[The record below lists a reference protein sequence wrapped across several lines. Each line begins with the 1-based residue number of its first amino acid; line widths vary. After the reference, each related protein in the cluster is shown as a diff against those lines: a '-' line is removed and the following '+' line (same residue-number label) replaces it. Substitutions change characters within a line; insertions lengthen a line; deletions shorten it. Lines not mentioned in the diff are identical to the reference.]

1 MGGKEMRNCKEL
13 KHEKNGNVTEKIGK
27 NKGKTKKVSKDE
39 SLLSFDLFL
48 EGKEHSAYKFMGAH
62 FITENRKR
70 GVRFTTW
77 APRASKIYVIGD
89 FNNWELKEEYSMEK
103 INERG
108 IWSLFL
114 PKLEEGIKYK
124 FAVVNEC
131 GNNTVYKADPYAF
144 KSELRPNT
152 ASVLTK
158 IKSFRWGDK
167 RWLNKREKEGLD
179 NKPMNIYELHL
190 GSWKRKDGEFMTYEE
205 ISEILVEYIKE
216 MGYTHVEFMPIN
228 EHPLDASWGYQGVGY
243 YSVTSRYGDLNGL
256 KNLINKLHKN
266 NIGVLLDWVPSHF
279 CKDEHGLFMF
289 DGSPTYEYE
298 AWWKANNEGWGTCNF
313 DLGRPEV
320 KSFLFSNA
328 MYWINEFHVDGLRV
342 DAVSNML
349 YLDYGREYGEWEPN
363 IYGGNGNLEA
373 ISFLKELNTIIKKE
387 GKGAITVAEESTSW
401 EGITKPVEEDGLGFD
416 YKWNMGWMNDTLS
429 YIELDPI
436 YRKYH
441 HNKMNFSMMYNYS
454 EKFILPISHDEV
466 VHGKKSLIN
475 KMWGDDW
482 KKYAGLRLYASFMMG
497 HPGKKLMFMGCEF
510 GQFVEWRE
518 WEELQWN
525 VIEEFDIHRI
535 RLYASFMMGHPGK
548 KLMFMGCEFGQFV
561 EWREWEEL
569 QWNVIEEFDIHRKT
583 KEYFKALNKFYLENS
598 SLWSLDYEEEGFK
611 WIDADNLEE
620 SVLSFIRIGKKK
632 KEKLI
637 FICNFTPEVYYDFK
651 VGVPELGEYVE
662 VFNSD
667 SLEFGGAGN
676 IMGDSI
682 LKATEESFKDFDYS
696 ISVKVPPLGTLVLKV
711 K

>member
-13 KHEKNGNVTEKIGK
+13 KHEKNGNVTEKVGK
-27 NKGKTKKVSKDE
+27 NKGKSKKVSKDE

-89 FNNWELKEEYSMEK
+89 FNNWELKEEYSMKK

-205 ISEILVEYIKE
+205 ISEVLVEYIKE

-256 KNLINKLHKN
+256 KALINKLHKN

-328 MYWINEFHVDGLRV
+328 MYWINEFHIDGLRV

-349 YLDYGREYGEWEPN
+349 YLDYGRDYGEWESN

-373 ISFLKELNTIIKKE
+373 IAFLKELNTIIKKE

-401 EGITKPVEEDGLGFD
+401 EGITKSVEEGGLGFD

-525 VIEEFDIHRI
+525 VIEEFDIHR
-535 RLYASFMMGHPGK
+535 
-548 KLMFMGCEFGQFV
+548 
-561 EWREWEEL
+561 
-569 QWNVIEEFDIHRKT
+569 KT

-611 WIDADNLEE
+611 WIDADNSEE
-620 SVLSFIRIGKKK
+620 SVLSFIRIGKNK

>member
-1 MGGKEMRNCKEL
+1 MRNCKKL
-13 KHEKNGNVTEKIGK
+13 KHEKNGNVTEKMGK
-27 NKGKTKKVSKDE
+27 NKGKSKRVSKDE

-89 FNNWELKEEYSMEK
+89 FNNWELKEEYSMKK

-114 PKLEEGIKYK
+114 PKLEEGINYK

-205 ISEILVEYIKE
+205 ISEVLVEYIKE

-256 KNLINKLHKN
+256 KTLINKLHKN

-289 DGSPTYEYE
+289 DGSPTYEYG

-328 MYWINEFHVDGLRV
+328 MYWINEFHIDGLRV

-373 ISFLKELNTIIKKE
+373 IAFLKELNTIIKKE

-401 EGITKPVEEDGLGFD
+401 EGITKPVEEGGLGFD

-525 VIEEFDIHRI
+525 VIEEFDIHR
-535 RLYASFMMGHPGK
+535 
-548 KLMFMGCEFGQFV
+548 
-561 EWREWEEL
+561 
-569 QWNVIEEFDIHRKT
+569 KT
-583 KEYFKALNKFYLENS
+583 KEYFKALNHFYLENS

-611 WIDADNLEE
+611 WIDADNSEE
-620 SVLSFIRIGKKK
+620 SVLSFIRIGKNK

-651 VGVPELGEYVE
+651 VGVPGLGEYVE

>member
-13 KHEKNGNVTEKIGK
+13 KHEKNGNVTEKMGK
-27 NKGKTKKVSKDE
+27 NKGKSKKVSKDE

-62 FITENRKR
+62 FVTENRKR

-89 FNNWELKEEYSMEK
+89 FNNWELKEEYSMKK

-179 NKPMNIYELHL
+179 NKTMNIYELHL

-205 ISEILVEYIKE
+205 ISEVLVEYIKE

-256 KNLINKLHKN
+256 KALINKLHKN

-373 ISFLKELNTIIKKE
+373 IAFLKELNTIIKKE

-525 VIEEFDIHRI
+525 VIEEFDIH
-535 RLYASFMMGHPGK
+535 K
-548 KLMFMGCEFGQFV
+548 KTQ
-561 EWREWEEL
+561 
-569 QWNVIEEFDIHRKT
+569 
-583 KEYFKALNKFYLENS
+583 EYFKALNHFYLENS

-611 WIDADNLEE
+611 WIDADNSEE
-620 SVLSFIRIGKKK
+620 SVLSFIRIGKNK

>member
-27 NKGKTKKVSKDE
+27 NKGKSKKVSKDE

-62 FITENRKR
+62 FVTENRKR

-89 FNNWELKEEYSMEK
+89 FNNWELKEEYSMKK

-205 ISEILVEYIKE
+205 ISEVLVEYIKE

-373 ISFLKELNTIIKKE
+373 IAFLKELNTIIKKE

-482 KKYAGLRLYASFMMG
+482 KKYAGL
-497 HPGKKLMFMGCEF
+497 
-510 GQFVEWRE
+510 
-518 WEELQWN
+518 
-525 VIEEFDIHRI
+525 

>member
-1 MGGKEMRNCKEL
+1 MRNCKEL

-27 NKGKTKKVSKDE
+27 NKGKSKKVSKDE

-62 FITENRKR
+62 FVTENRKR

-108 IWSLFL
+108 IWSLFV

-167 RWLNKREKEGLD
+167 RWLNKREKGGLD

-256 KNLINKLHKN
+256 KTLINKLHKN

-328 MYWINEFHVDGLRV
+328 MYWINEFHIDGLRV

-373 ISFLKELNTIIKKE
+373 IAFLKELNTIIKKE

-466 VHGKKSLIN
+466 VHGKKSIIN

-525 VIEEFDIHRI
+525 VIEEFDIHR
-535 RLYASFMMGHPGK
+535 
-548 KLMFMGCEFGQFV
+548 
-561 EWREWEEL
+561 
-569 QWNVIEEFDIHRKT
+569 KT
-583 KEYFKALNKFYLENS
+583 KEYFKALNHFYLEDS

-611 WIDADNLEE
+611 WIDADNSEE

>member
-13 KHEKNGNVTEKIGK
+13 KHEKNGNVTEKIGE
-27 NKGKTKKVSKDE
+27 NKGKSKKVSKDE

-48 EGKEHSAYKFMGAH
+48 DGKEHSAYKFMGAH

-89 FNNWELKEEYSMEK
+89 FNNWELKEEYSMKK

-205 ISEILVEYIKE
+205 ISEVLVEYIKE

-256 KNLINKLHKN
+256 KALINKLHKN

-328 MYWINEFHVDGLRV
+328 MYWINEFHIDGLRV

-373 ISFLKELNTIIKKE
+373 IAFLKELNTIIKKE

-525 VIEEFDIHRI
+525 VIEEFDIH
-535 RLYASFMMGHPGK
+535 K
-548 KLMFMGCEFGQFV
+548 KTQ
-561 EWREWEEL
+561 
-569 QWNVIEEFDIHRKT
+569 
-583 KEYFKALNKFYLENS
+583 EYFKALNHFYLENS

-611 WIDADNLEE
+611 WIDADNSEE
-620 SVLSFIRIGKKK
+620 SVLSFIRIGKNKK
-632 KEKLI
+632 KKLI

>member
-1 MGGKEMRNCKEL
+1 MRNCKEL

-27 NKGKTKKVSKDE
+27 NKGKSKKVSKDE

-256 KNLINKLHKN
+256 KALINKLHKN

-289 DGSPTYEYE
+289 DGSTTYEYE

-328 MYWINEFHVDGLRV
+328 MYWINEFHIDGLRV

-373 ISFLKELNTIIKKE
+373 IAFLKELNTIIKKE

-525 VIEEFDIHRI
+525 VIEEFDIHR
-535 RLYASFMMGHPGK
+535 
-548 KLMFMGCEFGQFV
+548 
-561 EWREWEEL
+561 
-569 QWNVIEEFDIHRKT
+569 KT
-583 KEYFKALNKFYLENS
+583 KEYFKALNHFYLENS

-611 WIDADNLEE
+611 WIDADNSEE
-620 SVLSFIRIGKKK
+620 SVLSFIRIGKNK

-667 SLEFGGAGN
+667 ALEFGGAGN
-676 IMGDSI
+676 IMEDSI

>member
-1 MGGKEMRNCKEL
+1 MGGKEMRNYKEL
-13 KHEKNGNVTEKIGK
+13 KHEKNGNVTEKIGE
-27 NKGKTKKVSKDE
+27 NKGKSKKVSKDE
-39 SLLSFDLFL
+39 NLLNFDLFL
-48 EGKEHSAYKFMGAH
+48 DGKEHLAYKFMGAH
-62 FITENRKR
+62 FVTENRKK
-70 GVRFTTW
+70 GIRFTTW
-77 APRASKIYVIGD
+77 APRSSKIYVIGD

-108 IWSLFL
+108 IWSLFV

-179 NKPMNIYELHL
+179 NKPMNIYEIHL
-190 GSWKRKDGEFMTYEE
+190 GSWKRKNGEFMTYEE
-205 ISEILVEYIKE
+205 ISEILPEYIKE

-256 KNLINKLHKN
+256 KTLINKLHKN
-266 NIGVLLDWVPSHF
+266 SIGVLLDWVPSHF

-328 MYWINEFHVDGLRV
+328 MYWINEFHIDGLRV

-349 YLDYGREYGEWEPN
+349 YLDYGREYGEWETN

-373 ISFLKELNTIIKKE
+373 IAFLKELNTIIKKE

-525 VIEEFDIHRI
+525 VIEEFDIHR
-535 RLYASFMMGHPGK
+535 
-548 KLMFMGCEFGQFV
+548 
-561 EWREWEEL
+561 
-569 QWNVIEEFDIHRKT
+569 KT
-583 KEYFKALNKFYLENS
+583 QEYFRVLNHFYLENN
-598 SLWSLDYEEEGFK
+598 SLWSLDYEEEGFR
-611 WIDADNLEE
+611 WIDADNSEQ
-620 SVLSFIRIGKKK
+620 SVLSFIRIGKNK

-676 IMGDSI
+676 IMGDNI
-682 LKATEESFKDFDYS
+682 LEATEESFKDFDYS
-696 ISVKVPPLGTLVLKV
+696 INVKVPPLGTLVLKL

>member
-1 MGGKEMRNCKEL
+1 MRNCKEL
-13 KHEKNGNVTEKIGK
+13 KHEKNGNVTEKIGE
-27 NKGKTKKVSKDE
+27 NKGKSKKVSKDE
-39 SLLSFDLFL
+39 NLLNFDLFL
-48 EGKEHSAYKFMGAH
+48 DGKEHLAYKFMGAH
-62 FITENRKR
+62 FVTENRKK
-70 GVRFTTW
+70 GIRFTTW
-77 APRASKIYVIGD
+77 APRSSKIYVIGD

-108 IWSLFL
+108 IWSLFV

-179 NKPMNIYELHL
+179 NKPMNIYEIHL
-190 GSWKRKDGEFMTYEE
+190 GSWKRKNGEFMTYEE
-205 ISEILVEYIKE
+205 ISEILPEYIKE

-256 KNLINKLHKN
+256 KTLINKLHKN

-328 MYWINEFHVDGLRV
+328 MYWINEFHIDGLRV

-373 ISFLKELNTIIKKE
+373 IAFLKELNTIIKKE

-525 VIEEFDIHRI
+525 VIEEFDIHR
-535 RLYASFMMGHPGK
+535 
-548 KLMFMGCEFGQFV
+548 
-561 EWREWEEL
+561 
-569 QWNVIEEFDIHRKT
+569 KT
-583 KEYFKALNKFYLENS
+583 QEYFRVLNHFYLENN
-598 SLWSLDYEEEGFK
+598 SLWSLDYEEEGFR
-611 WIDADNLEE
+611 WIDADNSEQ
-620 SVLSFIRIGKKK
+620 SVLSFIRIGKNK

-676 IMGDSI
+676 IIGDGI

-696 ISVKVPPLGTLVLKV
+696 ISVKVPPLGTLVLKL

>member
-1 MGGKEMRNCKEL
+1 MRNCKEL

-27 NKGKTKKVSKDE
+27 NKGKSKKVSKDE

-89 FNNWELKEEYSMEK
+89 FNNWELKEEYSMKK

-205 ISEILVEYIKE
+205 ISEVLVEYVKE

-228 EHPLDASWGYQGVGY
+228 EHTLDASWGYQGVGY

-256 KNLINKLHKN
+256 KALINKLHKN

-289 DGSPTYEYE
+289 DGSPTYEYG

-328 MYWINEFHVDGLRV
+328 MYWINEFHIDGLRV

-373 ISFLKELNTIIKKE
+373 IAFLKELNTIIKKE

-525 VIEEFDIHRI
+525 VIEEFDIH
-535 RLYASFMMGHPGK
+535 K
-548 KLMFMGCEFGQFV
+548 KTQ
-561 EWREWEEL
+561 
-569 QWNVIEEFDIHRKT
+569 
-583 KEYFKALNKFYLENS
+583 EYFKALNHFYLENS

-611 WIDADNLEE
+611 WIDADNSEE
-620 SVLSFIRIGKKK
+620 SVLSFIRIGKNK

>member
-13 KHEKNGNVTEKIGK
+13 KHEKNGNVTEKVGE
-27 NKGKTKKVSKDE
+27 NKGKSKKVSKDE

-89 FNNWELKEEYSMEK
+89 FNNWELKEEYSMKK

-205 ISEILVEYIKE
+205 ISEVLVEYIKE

-256 KNLINKLHKN
+256 KALINKLHKN

-328 MYWINEFHVDGLRV
+328 MYWINEFHIDGLRV

-373 ISFLKELNTIIKKE
+373 IAFLKELNTIIKKE

-525 VIEEFDIHRI
+525 VIEEFDIHR
-535 RLYASFMMGHPGK
+535 
-548 KLMFMGCEFGQFV
+548 
-561 EWREWEEL
+561 
-569 QWNVIEEFDIHRKT
+569 KT
-583 KEYFKALNKFYLENS
+583 KEYFKALNHFYLENS

-611 WIDADNLEE
+611 WIDADNSEE
-620 SVLSFIRIGKKK
+620 SVLSFIRIGKNK

-651 VGVPELGEYVE
+651 VGVPGLGEYVE

>member
-27 NKGKTKKVSKDE
+27 NKGKSKKVSKDE

-89 FNNWELKEEYSMEK
+89 FNNWELKEEYSMKK

-256 KNLINKLHKN
+256 KTLINKLHKN

-328 MYWINEFHVDGLRV
+328 MYWINEFHIDGLRV

-373 ISFLKELNTIIKKE
+373 IASLKELNTIIKKE

-525 VIEEFDIHRI
+525 VIEEFDIHR
-535 RLYASFMMGHPGK
+535 
-548 KLMFMGCEFGQFV
+548 
-561 EWREWEEL
+561 
-569 QWNVIEEFDIHRKT
+569 KT
-583 KEYFKALNKFYLENS
+583 KEYFKALNHFYLENS

-611 WIDADNLEE
+611 WIDADNSEE
-620 SVLSFIRIGKKK
+620 SVLSFIRIGKNKK
-632 KEKLI
+632 KKLI

>member
-1 MGGKEMRNCKEL
+1 MRNCKEL

-27 NKGKTKKVSKDE
+27 NKGKSKKVFKDE

-89 FNNWELKEEYSMEK
+89 FNNWELKEEYSMKK

-205 ISEILVEYIKE
+205 ISEVLVEYVKE

-256 KNLINKLHKN
+256 KALINKLHKN

-289 DGSPTYEYE
+289 DGSPTYEYG

-328 MYWINEFHVDGLRV
+328 MYWINEFHIDGLRV

-373 ISFLKELNTIIKKE
+373 IAFLKELNTIIKKE

-525 VIEEFDIHRI
+525 VIEEFDIH
-535 RLYASFMMGHPGK
+535 K
-548 KLMFMGCEFGQFV
+548 KTQ
-561 EWREWEEL
+561 
-569 QWNVIEEFDIHRKT
+569 
-583 KEYFKALNKFYLENS
+583 EYFKALNHFYLENS

-611 WIDADNLEE
+611 WIDADNSEE
-620 SVLSFIRIGKKK
+620 SVLSFIRIGKNK

>member
-1 MGGKEMRNCKEL
+1 MRNCKEL

-27 NKGKTKKVSKDE
+27 NKGKSKKVSKDE

-89 FNNWELKEEYSMEK
+89 FNNWKLKEEYSMEK

-108 IWSLFL
+108 IWSIFV

-256 KNLINKLHKN
+256 KALINKLHKN

-320 KSFLFSNA
+320 NSFLFSNA

-373 ISFLKELNTIIKKE
+373 IAFLKELNTIIKKE

-401 EGITKPVEEDGLGFD
+401 QGITKPVKEGGLGFD

-482 KKYAGLRLYASFMMG
+482 KKYSGLRLYASFMMG

-525 VIEEFDIHRI
+525 VIEEFDIH
-535 RLYASFMMGHPGK
+535 K
-548 KLMFMGCEFGQFV
+548 
-561 EWREWEEL
+561 
-569 QWNVIEEFDIHRKT
+569 KT
-583 KEYFKALNKFYLENS
+583 KEYFKALNHFYLENS

-611 WIDADNLEE
+611 WIDADNSEE
-620 SVLSFIRIGKKK
+620 SVLSFIRIGKNK

-682 LKATEESFKDFDYS
+682 LKATEESFKNFDYS

>member
-27 NKGKTKKVSKDE
+27 NKGKSKKVSKDE

-62 FITENRKR
+62 FVTENRKR

-108 IWSLFL
+108 IWSLFVL
-114 PKLEEGIKYK
+114 KLEEGIKYK

-179 NKPMNIYELHL
+179 NKPMNIYEIHL
-190 GSWKRKDGEFMTYEE
+190 GSWKRKNGEFMTYEE
-205 ISEILVEYIKE
+205 ISEILPEYIKE

-256 KNLINKLHKN
+256 KSLINKLHKN

-289 DGSPTYEYE
+289 DGSPTYEYD

-328 MYWINEFHVDGLRV
+328 MYWINEFHIDGLRV

-349 YLDYGREYGEWEPN
+349 YLDYGREYGEWETN

-373 ISFLKELNTIIKKE
+373 TAFLKELNTIIKKE

-510 GQFVEWRE
+510 GQFIEWRE

-525 VIEEFDIHRI
+525 VIE
-535 RLYASFMMGHPGK
+535 K
-548 KLMFMGCEFGQFV
+548 
-561 EWREWEEL
+561 
-569 QWNVIEEFDIHRKT
+569 FDIHRKT
-583 KEYFKALNKFYLENS
+583 QEYFRVLNHFYLENN
-598 SLWSLDYEEEGFK
+598 SLWSLDYEEEGFR
-611 WIDADNLEE
+611 WIDADNSEQ
-620 SVLSFIRIGKKK
+620 SVLSFIRIGKNK

-676 IMGDSI
+676 IMGDNI
-682 LKATEESFKDFDYS
+682 LEATEESFKDFDYS
-696 ISVKVPPLGTLVLKV
+696 INVKVPPLGTLVLKL

>member
-1 MGGKEMRNCKEL
+1 M
-13 KHEKNGNVTEKIGK
+13 VTLPKK
-27 NKGKTKKVSKDE
+27 WGKTKEKAKKVSKDE

-62 FITENRKR
+62 FVTENRKR

-108 IWSLFL
+108 ILSLFV

-205 ISEILVEYIKE
+205 ISEVLVEYIKE

-256 KNLINKLHKN
+256 KTLINKLHKN

-328 MYWINEFHVDGLRV
+328 MYWINEFHIDGLRV

-373 ISFLKELNTIIKKE
+373 IAFLKELNTIIKKE

-525 VIEEFDIHRI
+525 VIEEFDIHR
-535 RLYASFMMGHPGK
+535 
-548 KLMFMGCEFGQFV
+548 
-561 EWREWEEL
+561 
-569 QWNVIEEFDIHRKT
+569 KT
-583 KEYFKALNKFYLENS
+583 KEYFKALNHFYLENN
-598 SLWSLDYEEEGFK
+598 SLWSLDYEEEGFR
-611 WIDADNLEE
+611 WIDADNSEE
-620 SVLSFIRIGKKK
+620 SVLSFIRIGKNK

>member
-1 MGGKEMRNCKEL
+1 MRNCKEL

-27 NKGKTKKVSKDE
+27 NKGKSKKVSKDE

-89 FNNWELKEEYSMEK
+89 FNNWELKEEYSMKK

-205 ISEILVEYIKE
+205 ISEVLVEYVKE

-256 KNLINKLHKN
+256 KALINKLHKN

-289 DGSPTYEYE
+289 DGSPTYEYG

-373 ISFLKELNTIIKKE
+373 IAFLKELNTIIKKE

-525 VIEEFDIHRI
+525 VIEEFDIH
-535 RLYASFMMGHPGK
+535 K
-548 KLMFMGCEFGQFV
+548 KTQ
-561 EWREWEEL
+561 
-569 QWNVIEEFDIHRKT
+569 
-583 KEYFKALNKFYLENS
+583 EYFKALNHFYLENS

-611 WIDADNLEE
+611 WIDADNSEE
-620 SVLSFIRIGKKK
+620 SVLSFIRIGKNK

>member
-27 NKGKTKKVSKDE
+27 NKGKSKKVSKDE
-39 SLLSFDLFL
+39 NLLNFDLFL
-48 EGKEHSAYKFMGAH
+48 DGKEHLAYKFMGAH
-62 FITENRKR
+62 FVTENRKK
-70 GVRFTTW
+70 GIRFTTW

-89 FNNWELKEEYSMEK
+89 FNNWELKEEASMEK

-108 IWSLFL
+108 IWSLFI

-167 RWLNKREKEGLD
+167 RWLNKREKDGLD

-205 ISEILVEYIKE
+205 ISEILPEYIKE

-256 KNLINKLHKN
+256 KTLINKLHKN

-328 MYWINEFHVDGLRV
+328 MYWINEFHIDGLRV

-349 YLDYGREYGEWEPN
+349 YLDYGREYGEWETN

-373 ISFLKELNTIIKKE
+373 IAFLKELNTIIKKE

-525 VIEEFDIHRI
+525 VIEEFDIHR
-535 RLYASFMMGHPGK
+535 
-548 KLMFMGCEFGQFV
+548 
-561 EWREWEEL
+561 
-569 QWNVIEEFDIHRKT
+569 KT
-583 KEYFKALNKFYLENS
+583 KEYFKALNHFYLENN
-598 SLWSLDYEEEGFK
+598 SLWSLDYEEEGFR
-611 WIDADNLEE
+611 WIDADNSEQ
-620 SVLSFIRIGKKK
+620 SVLSFIRIGKNK

-676 IMGDSI
+676 IMGDNI
-682 LKATEESFKDFDYS
+682 LEAKEESFKEFDYS
-696 ISVKVPPLGTLVLKV
+696 INVKVPPLGTLVLKL

>member
-1 MGGKEMRNCKEL
+1 MRNCKEL
-13 KHEKNGNVTEKIGK
+13 KHEKNGNVTEKIGE
-27 NKGKTKKVSKDE
+27 NKGKSKKVSKDE
-39 SLLSFDLFL
+39 NLLNFDLFL
-48 EGKEHSAYKFMGAH
+48 DGKEHLAYKFMGAH
-62 FITENRKR
+62 FVTENRKK
-70 GVRFTTW
+70 GIRFTTW

-179 NKPMNIYELHL
+179 NKPMNIYEIHL
-190 GSWKRKDGEFMTYEE
+190 GSWKRKNGEFMTYEE
-205 ISEILVEYIKE
+205 ISEILPEYIKE

-256 KNLINKLHKN
+256 KALINKLHKN

-373 ISFLKELNTIIKKE
+373 IAFLKELNTIIKKE

-525 VIEEFDIHRI
+525 VIEEFDIHR
-535 RLYASFMMGHPGK
+535 
-548 KLMFMGCEFGQFV
+548 
-561 EWREWEEL
+561 
-569 QWNVIEEFDIHRKT
+569 KT

-611 WIDADNLEE
+611 WIDADNSEE
-620 SVLSFIRIGKKK
+620 SVLSFIRIGKNK

>member
-1 MGGKEMRNCKEL
+1 MRNCKEL
-13 KHEKNGNVTEKIGK
+13 KHEKNGNVTEKIGE
-27 NKGKTKKVSKDE
+27 NKGKSKKVSKDE

-62 FITENRKR
+62 FVTENRKR

-89 FNNWELKEEYSMEK
+89 FNNWELKEEYSMKK

-205 ISEILVEYIKE
+205 ISEVLVEYIKE

-256 KNLINKLHKN
+256 KALINKLHKN

-289 DGSPTYEYE
+289 DGSPTYEYG

-328 MYWINEFHVDGLRV
+328 MYWINEFHLDGLRV

-373 ISFLKELNTIIKKE
+373 IAFLKELNTIIKKE
-387 GKGAITVAEESTSW
+387 GKGAITVAEESTAW
-401 EGITKPVEEDGLGFD
+401 KGITKPVEEDGLGFD

-525 VIEEFDIHRI
+525 VIEEFDIHR
-535 RLYASFMMGHPGK
+535 
-548 KLMFMGCEFGQFV
+548 
-561 EWREWEEL
+561 
-569 QWNVIEEFDIHRKT
+569 KT

-611 WIDADNLEE
+611 WIDADNSEE
-620 SVLSFIRIGKKK
+620 SVLSFIRIGKNK

-651 VGVPELGEYVE
+651 VGVLELGEYVE

>member
-13 KHEKNGNVTEKIGK
+13 KHEKNGNVTEKVGK
-27 NKGKTKKVSKDE
+27 NKEKSKKVSKDE

-205 ISEILVEYIKE
+205 ISEVLVEYIKE

-256 KNLINKLHKN
+256 KTLINKLHKN

-373 ISFLKELNTIIKKE
+373 ITFLKELNTIIKKE

-525 VIEEFDIHRI
+525 VIEEFDIHR
-535 RLYASFMMGHPGK
+535 
-548 KLMFMGCEFGQFV
+548 
-561 EWREWEEL
+561 
-569 QWNVIEEFDIHRKT
+569 KT
-583 KEYFKALNKFYLENS
+583 KEYFKALNHFYLEDS

-611 WIDADNLEE
+611 WIDADNSEE

>member
-27 NKGKTKKVSKDE
+27 NKGKSKKVSKDE

-62 FITENRKR
+62 FVTENRKR

-77 APRASKIYVIGD
+77 APRSSKIYVIGD

-205 ISEILVEYIKE
+205 ISELLVEYIKE

-256 KNLINKLHKN
+256 KALINKLHKN

-328 MYWINEFHVDGLRV
+328 MYWINEFHIDGLRV

-373 ISFLKELNTIIKKE
+373 IAFLKELNTIIKKE

-525 VIEEFDIHRI
+525 VIEEFDIHR
-535 RLYASFMMGHPGK
+535 
-548 KLMFMGCEFGQFV
+548 
-561 EWREWEEL
+561 
-569 QWNVIEEFDIHRKT
+569 KT
-583 KEYFKALNKFYLENS
+583 KEYFKALNHFYLENS

-611 WIDADNLEE
+611 WIDADNSEE
-620 SVLSFIRIGKKK
+620 SVLSFIRIGKNK

-651 VGVPELGEYVE
+651 VGVPGLGEYVE

>member
-1 MGGKEMRNCKEL
+1 MRNYKEL
-13 KHEKNGNVTEKIGK
+13 KHEKNGNVTEKIGE
-27 NKGKTKKVSKDE
+27 NKGKSKKMSKDE

-77 APRASKIYVIGD
+77 SPRASKIYIIGD
-89 FNNWELKEEYSMEK
+89 FNNWELKEEYSMKK

-108 IWSLFL
+108 IWSLFI

-124 FAVVNEC
+124 FAVENEC
-131 GNNTVYKADPYAF
+131 GNNTVYKSDPYAF

-205 ISEILVEYIKE
+205 ISEVLVEYIKE
-216 MGYTHVEFMPIN
+216 MGYTHVEFMPVN

-256 KNLINKLHKN
+256 KTLINKLHKN

-349 YLDYGREYGEWEPN
+349 YLDYGRDYGEWESN

-373 ISFLKELNTIIKKE
+373 IAFLKELNTIIKKE

-401 EGITKPVEEDGLGFD
+401 EGITKSVEEGGLGFD

-525 VIEEFDIHRI
+525 VIEEFDIHR
-535 RLYASFMMGHPGK
+535 
-548 KLMFMGCEFGQFV
+548 
-561 EWREWEEL
+561 
-569 QWNVIEEFDIHRKT
+569 KT

-611 WIDADNLEE
+611 WIDADNSEE
-620 SVLSFIRIGKKK
+620 SVLSFIRIGKNK

-651 VGVPELGEYVE
+651 VGVPELREYVE

>member
-1 MGGKEMRNCKEL
+1 MRNCKKL
-13 KHEKNGNVTEKIGK
+13 KHEKNGNVTEKMGK
-27 NKGKTKKVSKDE
+27 NKGKSKRVSKDE
-39 SLLSFDLFL
+39 NLLSFDLFL

-62 FITENRKR
+62 FVTENRRR

-77 APRASKIYVIGD
+77 APSSSKIYVIGD
-89 FNNWELKEEYSMEK
+89 FNNWELREEYSMEK

-108 IWSLFL
+108 IWSLFV
-114 PKLEEGIKYK
+114 PKLEEGINYK

-190 GSWKRKDGEFMTYEE
+190 GSWKRKNGEFMTYEE
-205 ISEILVEYIKE
+205 ISEVLVEYIKE

-256 KNLINKLHKN
+256 KALINKLHKN

-289 DGSPTYEYE
+289 DGSPTYEYG

-328 MYWINEFHVDGLRV
+328 MYWINEFHIDGLRV

-373 ISFLKELNTIIKKE
+373 IAFLKELNTIIKNE

-401 EGITKPVEEDGLGFD
+401 EGITKPVKEGGLGFD

-525 VIEEFDIHRI
+525 VIEEFDIHR
-535 RLYASFMMGHPGK
+535 
-548 KLMFMGCEFGQFV
+548 
-561 EWREWEEL
+561 
-569 QWNVIEEFDIHRKT
+569 KT
-583 KEYFKALNKFYLENS
+583 KEYFKVLNHFYLDNS
-598 SLWSLDYEEEGFK
+598 SLWSLDYEEKGFK
-611 WIDADNLEE
+611 WIDADNSEQG
-620 SVLSFIRIGKKK
+620 VFSFMRIGKNK

-651 VGVPELGEYVE
+651 VGVPKLGEYVE

-667 SLEFGGAGN
+667 ALEFGGAGN

-682 LKATEESFKDFDYS
+682 LKAKEESFKDFDYS

>member
-13 KHEKNGNVTEKIGK
+13 KHEKNGNVTEKVGK
-27 NKGKTKKVSKDE
+27 NKGKSKKVSKDE

-62 FITENRKR
+62 FVTENRKR

-108 IWSLFL
+108 ILSLFV

-205 ISEILVEYIKE
+205 ISEVLVEYIKE

-256 KNLINKLHKN
+256 KTLINKLHKN

-328 MYWINEFHVDGLRV
+328 MYWINEFHIDGLRV

-373 ISFLKELNTIIKKE
+373 IAFLKELNTIIKKE

-525 VIEEFDIHRI
+525 VIEEFDIHR
-535 RLYASFMMGHPGK
+535 
-548 KLMFMGCEFGQFV
+548 
-561 EWREWEEL
+561 
-569 QWNVIEEFDIHRKT
+569 KT
-583 KEYFKALNKFYLENS
+583 KEYFKALNHFYLENS

-611 WIDADNLEE
+611 WIDADNSEE
-620 SVLSFIRIGKKK
+620 SVLSFIRIGKNK

-651 VGVPELGEYVE
+651 VGVPGLGEYVE

>member
-1 MGGKEMRNCKEL
+1 MRNCKEL
-13 KHEKNGNVTEKIGK
+13 KHEKNGNVTEKVGK
-27 NKGKTKKVSKDE
+27 NKGKSKKVSKDE

-62 FITENRKR
+62 FVTENRKR

-108 IWSLFL
+108 IWSLFV

-205 ISEILVEYIKE
+205 ISEVLVEYIKE

-256 KNLINKLHKN
+256 KTLINKLHKN

-328 MYWINEFHVDGLRV
+328 MYWINEFHIDGLRV

-373 ISFLKELNTIIKKE
+373 IAFLKELNTIIKKE

-525 VIEEFDIHRI
+525 VIEEFDIHR
-535 RLYASFMMGHPGK
+535 
-548 KLMFMGCEFGQFV
+548 
-561 EWREWEEL
+561 
-569 QWNVIEEFDIHRKT
+569 KT
-583 KEYFKALNKFYLENS
+583 KEYFKALNHFYLENN
-598 SLWSLDYEEEGFK
+598 SLWSLDYEEEGFR
-611 WIDADNLEE
+611 WIDADNSEE
-620 SVLSFIRIGKKK
+620 SVLSFIRIGKNK

>member
-1 MGGKEMRNCKEL
+1 MVICKEL
-13 KHEKNGNVTEKIGK
+13 KHEKNGNVTEKMGK
-27 NKGKTKKVSKDE
+27 NKGKSKKVSKDE

-62 FITENRKR
+62 FVTENRKR

-89 FNNWELKEEYSMEK
+89 FNNWELKEEYSMKK

-179 NKPMNIYELHL
+179 NKTMNIYELHL

-205 ISEILVEYIKE
+205 ISEVLVEYIKE

-256 KNLINKLHKN
+256 KALINKLHKN

-373 ISFLKELNTIIKKE
+373 IAFLKELNTIIKKE

-525 VIEEFDIHRI
+525 VIEEFDIH
-535 RLYASFMMGHPGK
+535 K
-548 KLMFMGCEFGQFV
+548 KTQ
-561 EWREWEEL
+561 
-569 QWNVIEEFDIHRKT
+569 
-583 KEYFKALNKFYLENS
+583 EYFKALNHFYLENS

-611 WIDADNLEE
+611 WIDADNSEE
-620 SVLSFIRIGKKK
+620 SVLSFIRIGKNK

>member
-1 MGGKEMRNCKEL
+1 M
-13 KHEKNGNVTEKIGK
+13 
-27 NKGKTKKVSKDE
+27 SKDE

-62 FITENRKR
+62 FVTENRKR

-108 IWSLFL
+108 ILSLFV

-205 ISEILVEYIKE
+205 ISEVLVEYIKE

-256 KNLINKLHKN
+256 KTLINKLHKN

-328 MYWINEFHVDGLRV
+328 MYWINEFHIDGLRV

-373 ISFLKELNTIIKKE
+373 IAFLKELNTIIKKE

-525 VIEEFDIHRI
+525 VIEEFDIHR
-535 RLYASFMMGHPGK
+535 
-548 KLMFMGCEFGQFV
+548 
-561 EWREWEEL
+561 
-569 QWNVIEEFDIHRKT
+569 KT
-583 KEYFKALNKFYLENS
+583 KEYFKALNHFYLENS

-611 WIDADNLEE
+611 WIDADNSEE
-620 SVLSFIRIGKKK
+620 SVLSFIRIGKNK

-651 VGVPELGEYVE
+651 VGVPGLGEYVE

>member
-1 MGGKEMRNCKEL
+1 MRNCKEL
-13 KHEKNGNVTEKIGK
+13 KHEKNGNVTEKVGK
-27 NKGKTKKVSKDE
+27 NKEKSKKVSKDE

-62 FITENRKR
+62 FVTENRKR

-108 IWSLFL
+108 IWSLFV
-114 PKLEEGIKYK
+114 PKLEEDIKYK

-256 KNLINKLHKN
+256 KTLINKLHKN

-289 DGSPTYEYE
+289 DGSPTYEYG

-328 MYWINEFHVDGLRV
+328 MYWINEFHIDGLRV

-373 ISFLKELNTIIKKE
+373 IAFLKELNTIIKKE

-482 KKYAGLRLYASFMMG
+482 KKYSGL
-497 HPGKKLMFMGCEF
+497 
-510 GQFVEWRE
+510 
-518 WEELQWN
+518 
-525 VIEEFDIHRI
+525 

-583 KEYFKALNKFYLENS
+583 KEYFKALNHFYLENS
-598 SLWSLDYEEEGFK
+598 SLWSLDYEEEGFR
-611 WIDADNLEE
+611 WIDADNSEE
-620 SVLSFIRIGKKK
+620 SVLSFIRIGKNK

>member
-1 MGGKEMRNCKEL
+1 MRNCKEL
-13 KHEKNGNVTEKIGK
+13 KHEKNGNVTEKVGK
-27 NKGKTKKVSKDE
+27 NKGKSKKVSKDE

-62 FITENRKR
+62 FVTENRKR

-108 IWSLFL
+108 IWSLFV

-256 KNLINKLHKN
+256 KTLINKLHKN

-328 MYWINEFHVDGLRV
+328 MYWINEFHIDGLRV

-373 ISFLKELNTIIKKE
+373 IAFLKELNTIIKKE

-525 VIEEFDIHRI
+525 VIEEFDIHR
-535 RLYASFMMGHPGK
+535 
-548 KLMFMGCEFGQFV
+548 
-561 EWREWEEL
+561 
-569 QWNVIEEFDIHRKT
+569 KT
-583 KEYFKALNKFYLENS
+583 KEYFKALNHFYLENN
-598 SLWSLDYEEEGFK
+598 SLWSLDYEEEGFR
-611 WIDADNLEE
+611 WIDADNSEE
-620 SVLSFIRIGKKK
+620 SVLSFIRIGKNK

-667 SLEFGGAGN
+667 FLEFGGAGN

>member
-13 KHEKNGNVTEKIGK
+13 KHEKNGNVTEKIGE
-27 NKGKTKKVSKDE
+27 NKGKSKKVSKDE

-48 EGKEHSAYKFMGAH
+48 DGKEHSAYKFMGAH

-89 FNNWELKEEYSMEK
+89 FNNWELKEEYSMKK

-205 ISEILVEYIKE
+205 ISEVLVEYIKE

-256 KNLINKLHKN
+256 KALINKLHKN

-328 MYWINEFHVDGLRV
+328 MYWINEFHIDGLRV

-373 ISFLKELNTIIKKE
+373 IDFLKELNTIIKKE

-525 VIEEFDIHRI
+525 VIEEFDIHR
-535 RLYASFMMGHPGK
+535 
-548 KLMFMGCEFGQFV
+548 
-561 EWREWEEL
+561 
-569 QWNVIEEFDIHRKT
+569 KT
-583 KEYFKALNKFYLENS
+583 QEYFRVLNHFYLENN
-598 SLWSLDYEEEGFK
+598 SLWSLDYEEEGFR
-611 WIDADNLEE
+611 WIDADNSEQ
-620 SVLSFIRIGKKK
+620 SVLSFIRIGKNK

-676 IMGDSI
+676 IMGDNI
-682 LKATEESFKDFDYS
+682 LEATEESFKDFDYS
-696 ISVKVPPLGTLVLKV
+696 INVKVPPLGTLVLKL

>member
-13 KHEKNGNVTEKIGK
+13 KHEKNGNVTEKVGK
-27 NKGKTKKVSKDE
+27 NKGKSKKVSKDE

-89 FNNWELKEEYSMEK
+89 FNNWELKEEYSMKK

-205 ISEILVEYIKE
+205 ISEVLVEYIKE

-256 KNLINKLHKN
+256 KALINKLHKN

-328 MYWINEFHVDGLRV
+328 MYWINEFHIDGLRV

-373 ISFLKELNTIIKKE
+373 IAFLKELNTIIKKE

-525 VIEEFDIHRI
+525 VIEEFDIHR
-535 RLYASFMMGHPGK
+535 
-548 KLMFMGCEFGQFV
+548 
-561 EWREWEEL
+561 
-569 QWNVIEEFDIHRKT
+569 KT
-583 KEYFKALNKFYLENS
+583 KEYFKALNHFYLENS

-611 WIDADNLEE
+611 WIDADNSEE
-620 SVLSFIRIGKKK
+620 SVLSFIRIGKNK

-637 FICNFTPEVYYDFK
+637 FICNFTPEVYYNFK
-651 VGVPELGEYVE
+651 VGVPGLGEYVE

>member
-1 MGGKEMRNCKEL
+1 MRNCKEL

-27 NKGKTKKVSKDE
+27 NKGKSKKVSKDE

-89 FNNWELKEEYSMEK
+89 FNNWELKEEYSMKK

-205 ISEILVEYIKE
+205 ISEVLVEYVKE

-256 KNLINKLHKN
+256 KALINKLHKN

-289 DGSPTYEYE
+289 DGSPTYEYG

-328 MYWINEFHVDGLRV
+328 MYWINEFHIDGLRV

-373 ISFLKELNTIIKKE
+373 IAFLKELNTIIKKE

-525 VIEEFDIHRI
+525 VIEEFDIH
-535 RLYASFMMGHPGK
+535 K
-548 KLMFMGCEFGQFV
+548 KTQ
-561 EWREWEEL
+561 
-569 QWNVIEEFDIHRKT
+569 
-583 KEYFKALNKFYLENS
+583 EYFKALNHFYLENS

-611 WIDADNLEE
+611 WIDADNSEE
-620 SVLSFIRIGKKK
+620 SVLSFIRIGKNK

-682 LKATEESFKDFDYS
+682 IKATEESFKDFDYS

>member
-27 NKGKTKKVSKDE
+27 NKGKSKKVSKDE

-77 APRASKIYVIGD
+77 APRASKIYVIGN

-525 VIEEFDIHRI
+525 VIEEFDIHR
-535 RLYASFMMGHPGK
+535 
-548 KLMFMGCEFGQFV
+548 
-561 EWREWEEL
+561 
-569 QWNVIEEFDIHRKT
+569 KT

>member
-1 MGGKEMRNCKEL
+1 MRNCKEL

-27 NKGKTKKVSKDE
+27 NKGKSKKVSKDE

-62 FITENRKR
+62 FVTENRKR

-77 APRASKIYVIGD
+77 APRSSKIYVIGD

-205 ISEILVEYIKE
+205 ISELLVEYIKE

-256 KNLINKLHKN
+256 KALINKLHKN

-328 MYWINEFHVDGLRV
+328 MYWINEFHIDGLRV

-373 ISFLKELNTIIKKE
+373 IAFLKELNTIIKKE

-525 VIEEFDIHRI
+525 VIEEFDIH
-535 RLYASFMMGHPGK
+535 K
-548 KLMFMGCEFGQFV
+548 KTQ
-561 EWREWEEL
+561 
-569 QWNVIEEFDIHRKT
+569 
-583 KEYFKALNKFYLENS
+583 EYFKALNHFYLENS

-611 WIDADNLEE
+611 WIDADNSEE
-620 SVLSFIRIGKKK
+620 SVLSFIRIGKNK

-662 VFNSD
+662 AFNSD
-667 SLEFGGAGN
+667 ALEFGGAGN

>member
-27 NKGKTKKVSKDE
+27 NKGKSKKVSKDE

-62 FITENRKR
+62 FVTENRKR

-108 IWSLFL
+108 ILSLFV

-205 ISEILVEYIKE
+205 ISEVLVEYIKE

-256 KNLINKLHKN
+256 KTLINKLHKN

-328 MYWINEFHVDGLRV
+328 MYWINEFHIDGLRV

-373 ISFLKELNTIIKKE
+373 IAFLKELNTIIKKE

-525 VIEEFDIHRI
+525 VIEEFDIHR
-535 RLYASFMMGHPGK
+535 
-548 KLMFMGCEFGQFV
+548 
-561 EWREWEEL
+561 
-569 QWNVIEEFDIHRKT
+569 KT
-583 KEYFKALNKFYLENS
+583 KEYFKALNHFYLENN
-598 SLWSLDYEEEGFK
+598 SLWSLDYEEEGFR
-611 WIDADNLEE
+611 WIDADNSEE
-620 SVLSFIRIGKKK
+620 SVLSFIRIGKNK

>member
-27 NKGKTKKVSKDE
+27 NKGKSKKVSKDE

-89 FNNWELKEEYSMEK
+89 FNNWELKEEYSMKK

-205 ISEILVEYIKE
+205 ISEVLVEYIKE

-256 KNLINKLHKN
+256 KALINKLHKN

-328 MYWINEFHVDGLRV
+328 MYWINEFHIDGLRV

-373 ISFLKELNTIIKKE
+373 IAFLKELNTIIKKE

-525 VIEEFDIHRI
+525 VIEEFDIHR
-535 RLYASFMMGHPGK
+535 
-548 KLMFMGCEFGQFV
+548 
-561 EWREWEEL
+561 
-569 QWNVIEEFDIHRKT
+569 KT
-583 KEYFKALNKFYLENS
+583 KEYFKALNHFYLENS

-611 WIDADNLEE
+611 WIDADNSEE
-620 SVLSFIRIGKKK
+620 SVLSFIRIGKNK

-651 VGVPELGEYVE
+651 VGVPGLGEYVE